1 MMSED
6 GRNMPSLLRTEAVL
20 PVAGLTLVLFTVFA
34 GSWEVAPADTTLRSL
49 LLFGWIFMV
58 LAWASFGVVR
68 HAEGLAILL
77 GEPIGT
83 ILLTLSVILIEVAM
97 ITAVMLT
104 GAPNPTLARE
114 TMFSVV
120 MIVLNALVGVS
131 LIVGGLRHHSQAFSL
146 RGAQAYL
153 GALFTLAGLGLVLP
167 RFTTSTPD
175 GSASPLLAGFL
186 IIMSLTVYGVF
197 LAQQTL
203 SHQSLFRMNEDAT
216 HDRNGHQVRSIGTHA
231 ALLAATMLLIVL
243 LSKHFAVF
251 VEAGVTSAGLPP
263 ALGGILVATIVLT
276 PEALAAIRAAAD
288 NHIQRSINICLGSG
302 LATIG
307 LTIPAVLAV
316 SLVTGRPMELGLE
329 IEDIVILA
337 ITMLVSVTTFTASR
351 TTYLQGCLHLVLFL
365 GYLLLV
371 FD

>member
-1 MMSED
+1 MSEN
-6 GRNMPSLLRTEAVL
+6 RTLPSLLRTEAVL
-20 PVAGLTLVLFTVFA
+20 PMAAITLVLFTVFA
-34 GSWEVAPADTTLRSL
+34 GSWEAAPVQNVTRSL
-49 LLFGWIFMV
+49 LLFGWIFLV
-58 LAWASFGVVR
+58 LSWASFGVVR

-83 ILLTLSVILIEVAM
+83 ILLTLSVILIEVSM
-97 ITAVMLT
+97 ITAVTLT
-104 GAPNPTLARE
+104 GEPNPTLARE

-153 GALFTLAGLGLVLP
+153 GTLFTLAGLGLVLP

-186 IIMSLTVYGVF
+186 ILMSLTVYCVF

-203 SHQSLFRMNEDAT
+203 SHQSLFRMSEDAGND
-216 HDRNGHQVRSIGTHA
+216 HGEHLVRSIGVHA
-231 ALLAATMLLIVL
+231 GLLVATMLLIVL

-251 VEAGVTSAGLPP
+251 VEAGVTSASLPP

-276 PEALAAIRAAAD
+276 PEALAAIRAAAA
-288 NHIQRSINICLGSG
+288 NNIQRSINLCLGSG

-307 LTIPAVLAV
+307 LTIPEVLAV
-316 SLVTGRPMELGLE
+316 SLVTGRTMELGLE
-329 IEDIVILA
+329 VQDIVILA
-337 ITMLVSVTTFTASR
+337 ITMLVSVTTFTAPR